1 MISLIIEKITEPLA
15 HASRMMFG
23 IPIEEGSS
31 HLFQLEKDLLNLVPF
46 HEIALLDNHPSLP
59 VEAAAA
65 DSVLDHIPNVPV
77 PNPSKI
83 YIGGLPEL
91 TRPEDLED
99 CFSQLGRIKNIEL
112 KTGYGF
118 VLTSGMR
125 CGCKYHEGTFLG
137 SQIKVELSHGGSR
150 PRHIAVSNN
159 PEACYT
165 CGIIGH
171 WARDCP
177 AAESQLYSKRRLRD
191 RSVTPPRHRENPY
204 MSRDPRHDLEVSPH
218 EHRHHRRRS
227 PLGESTIL
235 GPKGTDYPSLHRD
248 DQRALDLK
256 ILPRGEEYRAPY
268 LIPSSRSRSPPPG
281 SRDYYTRHPAP
292 YPVRS
297 LPRNDYQGRV
307 HELKS
312 YAPEPA
318 YYRDHVRAAEPP
330 RMGRYEDRSP
340 DRQQYAYPLER
351 IVEPTRIDR
360 RYEVPD
366 ARVITR
372 GHSPRRARSPRRSPS
387 PSRRPP
393 THRRPLGRSPPPYE
407 SAGYGRPAS
416 YPIRR

>member
-1 MISLIIEKITEPLA
+1 MVEVDLDISQFPTIQRLA
-15 HASRMMFG
+15 IHA
-23 IPIEEGSS
+23 ESS
-31 HLFQLEKDLLNLVPF
+31 VIG
-46 HEIALLDNHPSLP
+46 HEIVLLPRVNYIPSGVPLIYSYSISIQQGKGLQMTGCSSVHIHSLFHLSSDALLYLP
-59 VEAAAA
+59 F
-65 DSVLDHIPNVPV
+65 
-77 PNPSKI
+77 K
-83 YIGGLPEL
+83 
-91 TRPEDLED
+91 
-99 CFSQLGRIKNIEL
+99 
-112 KTGYGF
+112 
-118 VLTSGMR
+118 
-125 CGCKYHEGTFLG
+125 
-137 SQIKVELSHGGSR
+137 LS
-150 PRHIAVSNN
+150 
-159 PEACYT
+159 
-165 CGIIGH
+165 
-171 WARDCP
+171 
-177 AAESQLYSKRRLRD
+177 RLRD

-227 PLGESTIL
+227 PLGEI
-235 GPKGTDYPSLHRD
+235 DYTRTERDRLPLSARESYFLPAHAEDKRFRPDHSFRGDRERD